1 MPLFVHEQAGTM
13 MNLRERVERLVKYCG
28 QYQAHGFMIDERN
41 QDASFDIRMPEEK
54 EICEKIKD
62 LKIILLT
69 GEAGDGKSRLLRN
82 VKSTLTEYGFA
93 EPCSDFSALS
103 EEDKAAL
110 IKRMRAVLDGKSEEK
125 LFILANIGVFTQAV
139 LQNDMEMM
147 EQLTASRQD
156 VFVCNFENRN
166 LAEHAETF
174 QEIVNAFLTYE
185 DRQGCEGCR
194 WSGRCAYQENIDA
207 ILAEQGTDA
216 IRTICNAIYLTGG
229 HVTFRELLSMLAYMV
244 SFGESCAER
253 QQKWDGALSMDEE
266 DWDKI
271 LYYNVFEKNGDLL
284 LDKISCMDPAKKRG
298 EENRES
304 LPRMNGKRAYI
315 RWRRK
320 NFFQYEGDKY
330 QLLNVD
336 YLVEFYKTLE
346 YMNQPPYNYDMA
358 KDKNPVLQEL
368 KRGIKKMA
376 NRGKDDTGLVVTDT
390 PLIFDNQIRTEFM
403 VMQDMSMIWH
413 RYDMQI
419 GKKTEKPER
428 IWNKF
433 YLSYLWKGEN
443 SGDRKLISLL
453 IDYKQFRYLM
463 MCSKDY
469 FMNKNELSVEEYAV
483 NTFYRK
489 ILQESKQAYDAIV
502 IRFDEN
508 VDGVCDFSLMVHTSE
523 DIFAEEQS
531 TTIRIKRED

>member
-1 MPLFVHEQAGTM
+1 
-13 MNLRERVERLVKYCG
+13 MNLRERVEKLVKYCG

-41 QDASFDIRMPEEK
+41 QDASFDICMPEEK
-54 EICEKIKD
+54 EICENIKNI
-62 LKIILLT
+62 KIILLT

-82 VKSTLTEYGFA
+82 VRSTLTEHGFA

-103 EEDKAAL
+103 EEDKATL
-110 IKRMRAVLDGKSEEK
+110 IKRMRAVLDGRSDEK

-139 LQNDMEMM
+139 LQTDMEMM
-147 EQLTASRQD
+147 EQLTVGRQD

-166 LAEHAETF
+166 LAENAEIF
-174 QEIVNAFLTYE
+174 QEIVNAFLTYD
-185 DRQGCEGCR
+185 DRHGCEECR
-194 WSGRCAYQENIDA
+194 WAGRCAYQENINA

-229 HVTFRELLSMLAYMV
+229 HVTFRELLSLLAYMV

-253 QQKWDGALSMDEE
+253 QQARDDVLSMDEE

-271 LYYNVFEKNGDLL
+271 LYYNVFEKSGDLL
-284 LDKISCMDPAKKRG
+284 LNKVSCMDPAKKRG
-298 EENRES
+298 EGERENS
-304 LPRMNGKRAYI
+304 PQMSGKKAYI

-320 NFFQYEGDKY
+320 NFFQCEGDKY
-330 QLLNVD
+330 PLLNVD
-336 YLVEFYKTLE
+336 YLVEFYNALE

-403 VMQDMSMIWH
+403 VMQDLSMIWH

-428 IWNKF
+428 MWNKF
-433 YLSYLWKGEN
+433 YLSYLWKGDN
-443 SGDRKLISLL
+443 SSDRKLISLL

-489 ILQESKQAYDAIV
+489 ILQESKQAYAAIV

-508 VDGVCDFSLMVHTSE
+508 VDEVCDFSLMVHTSE
-523 DIFAEEQS
+523 DIFLEEQS

>member
-1 MPLFVHEQAGTM
+1 

-41 QDASFDIRMPEEK
+41 QDASFDICMPEEK
-54 EICEKIKD
+54 EIREHIKE

-82 VKSTLTEYGFA
+82 VRSTLMEHGFA

-110 IKRMRAVLDGKSEEK
+110 IQCMRAVLDGKSDEK
-125 LFILANIGVFTQAV
+125 LFILANIGVFTQTV
-139 LQNDMEMM
+139 LQNDMQMM
-147 EQLTASRQD
+147 EQLTAGRQD

-166 LAEHAETF
+166 LAENVEIF
-174 QEIVNAFLTYE
+174 QEITKDFLIYE
-185 DRQGCEGCR
+185 GTHGCEGCQ
-194 WSGRCAYQENIDA
+194 WADRCAYQENIDT
-207 ILAEQGTDA
+207 ILTEQGTDA
-216 IRTICNAIYLTGG
+216 LRTICNAIYLTGG
-229 HVTFRELLSMLAYMV
+229 HVTFRELLSLLAYMV
-244 SFGESCAER
+244 SFGESCSER
-253 QQKWDGALSMDEE
+253 QRVQSDVLSMDEK
-266 DWDKI
+266 DWDRI
-271 LYYNVFEKNGDLL
+271 LYYNVFEKSSDIL
-284 LDKISCMDPAKKRG
+284 LDKISSMDPAKKRG
-298 EENRES
+298 ERDWDS
-304 LPRMNGKRAYI
+304 LTQISGKKAYI
-315 RWRRK
+315 RWKRK
-320 NFFQYEGDKY
+320 NFFQCEGDKY
-330 QLLNVD
+330 SLLDVD
-336 YLVEFYKTLE
+336 YLVEFYKVLE
-346 YMNQPPYNYDMA
+346 YMNQPPYNYDTA

-376 NRGKDDTGLVVTDT
+376 SRGKDDTGLVVTDT

-419 GKKTEKPER
+419 GKRTEKPER
-428 IWNKF
+428 MWNKF

-443 SGDRKLISLL
+443 SNDRKLISLL

-489 ILQESKQAYDAIV
+489 ILQESKQAYNAIV

-508 VDGVCDFSLMVHTSE
+508 VDEVCDFSLMVHTSE
-523 DIFAEEQS
+523 DIFAEEQR
-531 TTIRIKRED
+531 TMIRIRREE

>member
-1 MPLFVHEQAGTM
+1 
-13 MNLRERVERLVKYCG
+13 
-28 QYQAHGFMIDERN
+28 
-41 QDASFDIRMPEEK
+41 
-54 EICEKIKD
+54 
-62 LKIILLT
+62 
-69 GEAGDGKSRLLRN
+69 
-82 VKSTLTEYGFA
+82 
-93 EPCSDFSALS
+93 
-103 EEDKAAL
+103 
-110 IKRMRAVLDGKSEEK
+110 
-125 LFILANIGVFTQAV
+125 
-139 LQNDMEMM
+139 
-147 EQLTASRQD
+147 
-156 VFVCNFENRN
+156 
-166 LAEHAETF
+166 
-174 QEIVNAFLTYE
+174 
-185 DRQGCEGCR
+185 
-194 WSGRCAYQENIDA
+194 
-207 ILAEQGTDA
+207 
-216 IRTICNAIYLTGG
+216 
-229 HVTFRELLSMLAYMV
+229 
-244 SFGESCAER
+244 
-253 QQKWDGALSMDEE
+253 
-266 DWDKI
+266 
-271 LYYNVFEKNGDLL
+271 
-284 LDKISCMDPAKKRG
+284 
-298 EENRES
+298 
-304 LPRMNGKRAYI
+304 
-315 RWRRK
+315 
-320 NFFQYEGDKY
+320 
-330 QLLNVD
+330 
-336 YLVEFYKTLE
+336 
-346 YMNQPPYNYDMA
+346 MNQPPYNYDMA

-469 FMNKNELSVEEYAV
+469 FMNRNELSVEEYAV

>member
-1 MPLFVHEQAGTM
+1 

-41 QDASFDIRMPEEK
+41 PDASFDVRMPEERY
-54 EICEKIKD
+54 ICDKIEN

-82 VKSTLTEYGFA
+82 IRPILMKHGFA
-93 EPCSDFSALS
+93 EPCGDFSALS
-103 EEDKAAL
+103 EEDKTML
-110 IKRMRAVLDGKSEEK
+110 MKRMKAVLDGESDEK

-139 LQNDMEMM
+139 LQTDTQMM
-147 EQLTASRQD
+147 EQLTDNRQD
-156 VFVCNFENRN
+156 VYVCNFENRN
-166 LAEHAETF
+166 LAEDALIFE
-174 QEIVNAFLTYE
+174 EIIENFLGYN
-185 DRQGCEGCR
+185 DDMHGCEGCQ
-194 WSGRCAYQENIDA
+194 WIERCAYRENIDVIKSKA
-207 ILAEQGTDA
+207 GIDA

-229 HVTFRELLSMLAYMV
+229 HVTFRELLSLLAYMV
-244 SFGESCAER
+244 SFGENCRER
-253 QQKWDGALSMDEE
+253 QARCDDIKSMNEE

-271 LYYNVFEKNGDLL
+271 LYYNVFEKNSDIL
-284 LDKISCMDPAKKRG
+284 LDKISCMDPAKKR
-298 EENRES
+298 RES
-304 LPRMNGKRAYI
+304 GTSIPIEVRRKKDYI

-320 NFFQYEGDKY
+320 KFFQGEGDKY
-330 QLLNVD
+330 QSLNVD
-336 YLVEFYKTLE
+336 YLVEFDKVLK

-358 KDKNPVLQEL
+358 HDRNPALQEL

-419 GKKTEKPER
+419 GKRTEKPGR
-428 IWNKF
+428 MWNKF
-433 YLSYLWKGEN
+433 YLSYLLKEEN
-443 SGDRKLISLL
+443 SGEKKLISLL

-489 ILQESKQAYDAIV
+489 ILQESKQAYNAIV

-508 VDGVCDFSLMVHTSE
+508 VDEVCDFSLMVHISE
-523 DIFAEEQS
+523 DIFAGEQYM
-531 TTIRIKRED
+531 TIRIKRED